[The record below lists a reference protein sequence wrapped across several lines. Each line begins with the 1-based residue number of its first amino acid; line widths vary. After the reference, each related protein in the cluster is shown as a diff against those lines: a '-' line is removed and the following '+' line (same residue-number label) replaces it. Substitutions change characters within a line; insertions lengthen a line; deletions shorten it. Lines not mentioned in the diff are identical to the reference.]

1 MMPDNNACD
10 DPARHGVP
18 RRDFLTSSAL
28 TAGAMLAGTLA
39 VNKETKA
46 AETTGNLKF
55 QPRKTFLAVGAHMSD
70 AELGAGGVLIQAARA
85 GHRVV
90 IVVVVSDYCS
100 WLPTVGHEEET
111 KRKLLALA
119 DKYGFEKRFLDY
131 PYHQINGGDLELK
144 RKLAE
149 IYVEVKPQVAFI
161 HNVGDHWPDHVACG
175 QACHD
180 AFLFSHGLS
189 HDMHEHRCP
198 LIYAFSALPGE
209 TYHFEPDVYY
219 DISDAIPDYMELL
232 VGCDACD
239 MVRPIE
245 EVVNYEFRILG
256 KAPQTLRLGPHGAHK
271 LADCLRYGSITGC
284 TFALGFR
291 TVWGRRRGEKLL

>member
-1 MMPDNNACD
+1 MPNNNPCD
-10 DPARHGVP
+10 EPSMHGVP

-39 VNKETKA
+39 VHNETKA
-46 AETTGNLKF
+46 AETTGNL
-55 QPRKTFLAVGAHMSD
+55 QPQQRKTFLAVGAHMSD

-90 IVVVVSDYCS
+90 IVVVVSDYRS
-100 WLPTVGHEEET
+100 WAPTVGHEEET

-131 PYHQINGGDLELK
+131 PYHQINGSDLGLK

-149 IYVEVKPQVAFI
+149 IYVELKPQVAFI

-189 HDMHEHRCP
+189 HDMHAQRCP
-198 LIYAFSALPGE
+198 LIYAFTADPGE
-209 TYHFEPDVYY
+209 TYHFEPDAYY
-219 DISDAIPDYMELL
+219 DISDVMPDYMELL

-239 MVRPIE
+239 MVRPVE
-245 EVVNYEFRILG
+245 EVVNCEFRILG
-256 KAPQTLRLGPHGAHK
+256 KAPQTLRMGPHGVHK
-271 LADCLRYGSITGC
+271 LADCLRYGSVTGC
-284 TFALGFR
+284 TYALGFH
-291 TVWGRRRGEKLL
+291 TVWGLRRGEKLT